1 MLTLRLIGLVN
12 PVTEG
17 ALASWRDWPK
27 PLRLSAGL
35 IVGALGLTA
44 IYTLSAGSPK
54 PILPSSA
61 LFEPV
66 SVAQTLSSSR
76 PELNSFDFVLRPV
89 FALDRKP
96 RRPDLPSENDL
107 ALAASEAE
115 ADVVES
121 IDGINLLGIFGSGEV
136 AGVIIRLDNGK
147 RQRLVVGESIKGWT
161 LGSIE
166 SRRAL
171 LQAATGEEAR
181 LEMAYATNQ
190 SILATE
196 VGGESGSAIPQ
207 ATASDGALSK
217 NNREPSH
224 KVEPARPRARMSF
237 DHIYGGEPKRDV
249 SRGREGNE

>member
-1 MLTLRLIGLVN
+1 M
-12 PVTEG
+12 TEG
-17 ALASWRDWPK
+17 AWTSWRDWPK
-27 PLRLSAGL
+27 PLQLSASL
-35 IVGALGLTA
+35 IVGALGLTTV
-44 IYTLSAGSPK
+44 YTISAGTPT
-54 PILPSSA
+54 PVLPSSA

-136 AGVIIRLDNGK
+136 AGVIIRLDNGE

-181 LEMAYATNQ
+181 LEMAYATDQ
-190 SILATE
+190 SILPTE
-196 VGGESGSAIPQ
+196 VEGESGSGIPQ
-207 ATASDGALSK
+207 ANAADGALTQ
-217 NNREPSH
+217 NNREH
-224 KVEPARPRARMSF
+224 TQKAELARPPARMSF
-237 DHIYGGEPKRDV
+237 ENFYGGAPKQDA
-249 SRGREGNE
+249 SRGQEGNE

>member
-1 MLTLRLIGLVN
+1 M
-12 PVTEG
+12 TEG
-17 ALASWRDWPK
+17 AWTSWRDWPK
-27 PLRLSAGL
+27 PLQLSASL
-35 IVGALGLTA
+35 IVGALGLTTV
-44 IYTLSAGSPK
+44 YTISAGTPT
-54 PILPSSA
+54 PVLPSSA

-66 SVAQTLSSSR
+66 SVVQTLSSSR
-76 PELNSFDFVLRPV
+76 PELSSSDFVLRPV

-96 RRPDLPSENDL
+96 RRPDLLSENDA
-107 ALAASEAE
+107 ALVASEAD
-115 ADVVES
+115 AVES

-136 AGVIIRLDNGK
+136 AGAIIRLDNGE
-147 RQRLVVGESIKGWT
+147 RQRLMVGESIKGWT

-171 LQAATGEEAR
+171 LQAVTGEEAR

-190 SILATE
+190 AILATE

-217 NNREPSH
+217 NNREPTY

-237 DHIYGGEPKRDV
+237 DDIYGGEPKRDV

>member
-1 MLTLRLIGLVN
+1 M
-12 PVTEG
+12 TEG
-17 ALASWRDWPK
+17 AWTSWRDWPK
-27 PLRLSAGL
+27 PLQLSASL
-35 IVGALGLTA
+35 IVGALGLTTV
-44 IYTLSAGSPK
+44 YTISAGTPT
-54 PILPSSA
+54 PVLPSSA

-66 SVAQTLSSSR
+66 SVVQTLSSSR
-76 PELNSFDFVLRPV
+76 PELSSSDFVLRPV

-96 RRPDLPSENDL
+96 RRPDLLSENDA
-107 ALAASEAE
+107 ALVASEVDA
-115 ADVVES
+115 VES

-136 AGVIIRLDNGK
+136 AGAIIRLDNGE
-147 RQRLVVGESIKGWT
+147 RQRLMVGESIKGWT

-171 LQAATGEEAR
+171 LQAVTGEEAR

-190 SILATE
+190 AILATE

-217 NNREPSH
+217 NNREPSY
-224 KVEPARPRARMSF
+224 KVEPTRARSRMSF
-237 DHIYGGEPKRDV
+237 DNIYGGEPKRDV

>member
-1 MLTLRLIGLVN
+1 M
-12 PVTEG
+12 TEG
-17 ALASWRDWPK
+17 AVASWREWPK
-27 PLRLSAGL
+27 PLRLSASL
-35 IVGALGLTA
+35 IFGALGLTA

-115 ADVVES
+115 TDVVES

-136 AGVIIRLDNGK
+136 AGAIIRLDNGE
-147 RQRLVVGESIKGWT
+147 RQRLLVGESIKGWR

-181 LEMAYATNQ
+181 LEMAYATDQ
-190 SILATE
+190 SILAIE
-196 VGGESGSAIPQ
+196 LEGESGSAIPQ
-207 ATASDGALSK
+207 ANAADGALTQ
-217 NNREPSH
+217 NNREPTQ
-224 KVEPARPRARMSF
+224 KAELARPPARMSF
-237 DHIYGGEPKRDV
+237 ENFYGGAPKQDA
-249 SRGREGNE
+249 SRGQEGNE

>member
-1 MLTLRLIGLVN
+1 M
-12 PVTEG
+12 TEG
-17 ALASWRDWPK
+17 VLASWREWPK
-27 PLRLSAGL
+27 PLRLCASL

-66 SVAQTLSSSR
+66 SVEQTLSSSR

-96 RRPDLPSENDL
+96 RRPDLPLENDL
-107 ALAASEAE
+107 VLAASEAD

-136 AGVIIRLDNGK
+136 AGVIIRLDNGE
-147 RQRLVVGESIKGWT
+147 RQRLLVGESTKGWT

-181 LEMAYATNQ
+181 LEMAYATDQ
-190 SILATE
+190 SILDTE
-196 VGGESGSAIPQ
+196 VEGESGSAIPQ
-207 ATASDGALSK
+207 ANAADGALTQ
-217 NNREPSH
+217 NNRNPTQKAEL
-224 KVEPARPRARMSF
+224 ARPPARMSF
-237 DHIYGGEPKRDV
+237 ENIYGGAPKQDV
-249 SRGREGNE
+249 SRGQQGNE

>member
-1 MLTLRLIGLVN
+1 M
-12 PVTEG
+12 TEG

-27 PLRLSAGL
+27 PLQLSASL
-35 IVGALGLTA
+35 IVGALGLTTV
-44 IYTLSAGSPK
+44 YTLSARIPE
-54 PILPSSA
+54 PVLPSSA

-66 SVAQTLSSSR
+66 SVVQTLSSSR
-76 PELNSFDFVLRPV
+76 PELSSFDFVFRPV

-96 RRPDLPSENDL
+96 RRPDLLSENDA
-107 ALAASEAE
+107 ALAASDAD

-136 AGVIIRLDNGK
+136 AGVIIRLDNGE

-171 LQAATGEEAR
+171 LQAATGEDAS
-181 LEMAYATNQ
+181 LEMAYATDQ

-196 VGGESGSAIPQ
+196 VEAESGSAIPQ
-207 ATASDGALSK
+207 ATATDGALSQ
-217 NNREPSH
+217 NNDAPTQ
-224 KVEPARPRARMSF
+224 KAEPARPPKRMSF
-237 DHIYGGEPKRDV
+237 ENLYGGAPKQDA
-249 SRGREGNE
+249 SRRQEGNG

>member
-1 MLTLRLIGLVN
+1 M
-12 PVTEG
+12 TEG
-17 ALASWRDWPK
+17 AWTSWRDWPR
-27 PLRLSAGL
+27 PLQLSASL
-35 IVGALGLTA
+35 IVGALGLTTV
-44 IYTLSAGSPK
+44 YTISAGTPT
-54 PILPSSA
+54 PVLPSSA

-66 SVAQTLSSSR
+66 SVVQTLSSSR
-76 PELNSFDFVLRPV
+76 PELSSSDFVLRPV

-96 RRPDLPSENDL
+96 RRPDLLSENDA
-107 ALAASEAE
+107 ALVASEAD
-115 ADVVES
+115 AVES

-136 AGVIIRLDNGK
+136 AGAIIRLDNGE

-217 NNREPSH
+217 NNREPSY
-224 KVEPARPRARMSF
+224 KVEPTRARSRMSF
-237 DHIYGGEPKRDV
+237 DNIYGGEPKRDV
-249 SRGREGNE
+249 SRRREGNE

>member
-1 MLTLRLIGLVN
+1 M
-12 PVTEG
+12 TEG
-17 ALASWRDWPK
+17 AWTSWRDWPK
-27 PLRLSAGL
+27 PLQLSASL
-35 IVGALGLTA
+35 IVGALGLTTV
-44 IYTLSAGSPK
+44 YTISAGTPT
-54 PILPSSA
+54 PVLPSSA

-66 SVAQTLSSSR
+66 SLVQTLSSSR
-76 PELNSFDFVLRPV
+76 PELSSSDFVLRPV

-96 RRPDLPSENDL
+96 RRPDLLSENDA
-107 ALAASEAE
+107 ALVASEAD
-115 ADVVES
+115 AVES

-136 AGVIIRLDNGK
+136 AGVIIRLDNGE

-217 NNREPSH
+217 NNREPTY

-237 DHIYGGEPKRDV
+237 DNIYGGEPKRDV